1 MKRPGELSVFR
12 RLESPEAEAVRR
24 KPRLSVVET
33 VDMGLGADAMA
44 LSSEDA
50 LLVRVAL
57 PLASHR
63 QRQAAAG
70 FAVEDLIAE
79 PLEASHVVLGPELAP
94 GEYLVVVVRHAV
106 MERYAA
112 GASRQRL
119 APDVLA
125 LPVPAP
131 GSCSVREVNGR
142 VLARRADG
150 TGFAARAAAF
160 ETFWQAG
167 GAPKVVL
174 FGGRLPDSVPVSATG
189 LMPAGPPP
197 EALGMNLFQGRHAR
211 DGAPQRRALTRLVA
225 VLALTLAAHAAILG
239 IDTLALRGIA
249 RDHEAALRAQ
259 IAARMPDLPAT
270 VPLDAALRRVLPAE
284 AGAPDAGFL
293 PLLARVSDALQ
304 PAADIAVRDLTFD
317 AAEGGLAML
326 VEAPDLATLQQV
338 EATLGAAGLLVS
350 SGVATTGDD
359 AAEAR
364 YRIGAVGG

>member
-1 MKRPGELSVFR
+1 MKRPGELNVFR
-12 RLESPEAEAVRR
+12 RLESPEAVRR

-211 DGAPQRRALTRLVA
+211 GGAPRRRALTRLGA

-239 IDTLALRGIA
+239 LDTFALRGIA
-249 RDHEAALRAQ
+249 RDHEAALRAR

-284 AGAPDAGFL
+284 SGAPDVGFL

-304 PAADIAVRDLTFD
+304 PAAADISVRDLTFD
-317 AAEGGLAML
+317 AAEGGLDML

-338 EATLGAAGLLVS
+338 EAALGAAGLLVS
-350 SGVATTGDD
+350 SGVATTGND